1 MDATAIVRDRT
12 GDEPVAVGLVLGS
25 GLGGIAAAVDG
36 TAIPYS
42 DLPGFPGAG
51 VSGHEGALVIGRLEG
66 VRVAILAGRS
76 HYYESGRA
84 DAMRIPLET
93 LKALGTDELILTNAA
108 GSLMPGVG
116 AGAVMLIADHLNMS
130 GTNPLIGEKTDA
142 RFVNLVDAYDPQ
154 LRAGLRAAAEAEAV
168 TLHEGTYAWCAG
180 PSFETPAEIRALR
193 ILGADAVGMS
203 TVPEVILARFLG
215 LRVAAVSIITNMGA
229 GLAEETISHAQTKA
243 MAPRGAALFERILR
257 RYLQARIRPRG

>member
-1 MDATAIVRDRT
+1 MDATAIVRDRA

-25 GLGGIAAAVDG
+25 GLSGIAAAVDG

-108 GSLMPGVG
+108 GSL
-116 AGAVMLIADHLNMS
+116 
-130 GTNPLIGEKTDA
+130 
-142 RFVNLVDAYDPQ
+142 
-154 LRAGLRAAAEAEAV
+154 
-168 TLHEGTYAWCAG
+168 
-180 PSFETPAEIRALR
+180 
-193 ILGADAVGMS
+193 
-203 TVPEVILARFLG
+203 
-215 LRVAAVSIITNMGA
+215 
-229 GLAEETISHAQTKA
+229 
-243 MAPRGAALFERILR
+243 
-257 RYLQARIRPRG
+257 